1 MNERIKQIRKEKKLS
16 QSEFGKNINLSQ
28 NHISSIEKGVRSI
41 TDRIINDICKIYNVN
56 ENWLRTG
63 EGNIYRDPFDSL
75 VIDDPEIKEFLIS
88 FKQIDESM
96 QQTIKEMVRKI
107 AKK

>member
-16 QSEFGKNINLSQ
+16 QAEFGKNINLSQ